1 MIYPEANV
9 RIAILNRRFHLLLAF
24 ITLLVALTGSVSAQV
39 TTGNVRGVVKDES
52 GAVIAGAKVTITDS
66 ATKSSQT
73 IQASA
78 EGEFQFVNLPG
89 GEYSITVESANFK
102 KTTLS
107 QVQVSLNRTTDVQVT
122 LAAGGES
129 EIIEVSASNAGL
141 VETSTSTLGKSFDS
155 RQTIELSQTAS
166 AGGIYNLALIAGNV
180 SSSGGVGVGTGGSVG
195 GQRPRNNNFTVD
207 GIDNNDK
214 AVTGP
219 QIYISPETVSEF
231 TLLAN
236 QFSAEFSRSNGGQF
250 ITVTKSG
257 TNQFHGTA
265 YGFFQNRHL
274 NALDT
279 QQILGGITRTTIGDF
294 ANPRSD
300 YSRHGGNIGGPIVKD
315 RLWFFAS
322 FERQQ
327 TGAAAS
333 PGGVL
338 SFTQNGFNQLGSI
351 PGLSATS
358 LAILRQFLPVAPPG
372 PTDPDQKQFI
382 PIGGVNVEVNNA
394 SFPAPSF
401 STQRNFVLNL
411 DYKQSDKTTHR
422 TRFIFDRIR
431 SIDTAANL
439 PAFFNPLPIDGRLF
453 SYTTVHSFTPSLTN
467 EFRFSFRRYSQT
479 FQVPNITYP
488 NLDSFPNIQLNDLG
502 INIGPD
508 PNAPQFNIENNY
520 QFIDN
525 IAWTLGNHS
534 LKFGIDARKLISPQS
549 FVQRQ
554 RGDYTYNTTD
564 SFLRDL
570 SPDFGERSVG
580 ASPFYGNQKLFFVYA
595 QDDWRIHP
603 SLTLNLGIR
612 YSYQQVPFTARQQS
626 LNAAAS
632 VPGLINFKSPE
643 EQKANF
649 APVVGLAYAPNFNG
663 GFLGHVFGRQ
673 GDSSLRAGFSMGYD
687 VIFDNLY
694 ILSLPPQF
702 NQTRNVETPGVPGFL
717 AGGGIPPTPNPVT
730 GTPAELRAI
739 TSSFIPDQKVPYSL
753 TWTLGFQ
760 RQLFKDYSFEIRY
773 VGTRGVHLLTQNRIN
788 RQPRVT
794 PNQFLPTFTSA
805 PTQGQV
811 DSLTTSLSQI
821 QANSS
826 FVPAF
831 ANAGFSPGNLVGFLS
846 NGNSTYH
853 GLSLSMQK
861 RFSKNFLF
869 NSAYTYSHLIDDTT
883 AEVFST
889 VFSPRRVQDFQNLRA
904 ERSTSA
910 LDSTHRFVLSGI
922 YEVPYFRDSQN
933 RLARALLGGFSLSS
947 TMTFETG
954 KAFTPRSGVDSNL
967 NGDNAGDRTVINPN
981 GISGTAS
988 AVTPL
993 ITSAASP
1000 LGAGQTVG
1008 YLAVNGNA
1016 QYIQAG
1022 AGALATGGRN
1032 TIRLPGIANFDF
1044 AVFKNFRLGEKTR
1057 LQFRADLYNVFNHAQ
1072 YTAGS
1077 VRGVNAVATTSAGAT
1092 RVNQV
1097 AFGTATNTDFNR
1109 PQNLLS
1115 SNPRVI
1121 QLALRF
1127 DF

>member
-1 MIYPEANV
+1 MFHPTIKDRKAP
-9 RIAILNRRFHLLLAF
+9 RRARFDLLLAM
-24 ITLLVALTGSVSAQV
+24 IVAVVAFSVTAVAQV

-52 GAVIAGAKVTITDS
+52 GAVISGAKVTITDS
-66 ATKSSQT
+66 ATKSTQT
-73 IQASA
+73 VQASA
-78 EGEFQFVNLPG
+78 DGEFQFVNLPG
-89 GEYSITVESANFK
+89 GEYTITIEANSFK

-107 QVQVSLNRTTDVQVT
+107 NVLVSLNRTTDVAVSMSP
-122 LAAGGES
+122 GGES
-129 EIIEVSASNAGL
+129 EVVEVSAANAGL
-141 VETSTSTLGKSFDS
+141 IETTTSTLGKSFDS
-155 RQTIELSQTAS
+155 RQTVELSQTAA

-231 TLLAN
+231 TLLSN

-257 TNQFHGTA
+257 TNQFHGSA
-265 YGFFQNRHL
+265 YGFFQNRRL

-279 QQILGGITRTTIGDF
+279 QQILGGTTRAT
-294 ANPRSD
+294 NPRSD
-300 YSRHGGNIGGPIVKD
+300 FSRHGGNIGGPIVKD
-315 RLWFFAS
+315 RLWFFTS

-333 PGGVL
+333 AAGIQT
-338 SFTQNGFNQLGSI
+338 FTSAGLNQLAGI
-351 PGLSATS
+351 PGLSATN
-358 LAILRQFLPVAPPG
+358 LAVLRQFLPVAPTA
-372 PTDPDQKQFI
+372 TDTI
-382 PIGGVNVEVNNA
+382 TIGGVPVQVGNVT
-394 SFPAPSF
+394 FDAPNF
-401 STQRNFVLNL
+401 STQRNFVVNL
-411 DYKQSDKTTHR
+411 DFKQSDKTTHR

-431 SIDTAANL
+431 AIDTGANL
-439 PAFFNPLPIDGRLF
+439 PAFFNPIPIDGRLF
-453 SYTTVHSFTPSLTN
+453 SYTTVHSFTPNLTN
-467 EFRFSFRRYSQT
+467 EFRFSYRRYLQT
-479 FQVPNITYP
+479 FQVPNISYP
-488 NLDSFPNIQLNDLG
+488 GLDSFPNIQLGDLG
-502 INIGPD
+502 INIGPN

-525 IAWTLGNHS
+525 LSWTIGNHS
-534 LKFGIDARKLISPQS
+534 LKFGFDGRKLISPQS

-554 RGDYTYNTTD
+554 RGDYTYDTTEG
-564 SFLRDL
+564 FLRDL
-570 SPDFGERSVG
+570 SPEFGERTVG
-580 ASPFYGNQKLFFVYA
+580 ASPYYGDQKLIFVYG

-603 SLTLNLGIR
+603 SLTLNLGLR

-632 VPGLINFKSPE
+632 VPGLISFNSPK

-649 APVVGLAYAPNFNG
+649 APVVGLAYAPNFTD
-663 GFLGHVFGRQ
+663 GFLGKVFGKQ
-673 GDSSLRAGFSMGYD
+673 GDTSIRAGFSMGYD

-717 AGGGIPPTPNPVT
+717 AGGGISPTPNPVT

-739 TSSFIPDQKVPYSL
+739 TSAFIPDQKVPYSL
-753 TWTLGFQ
+753 TWTLGVQ
-760 RQLFKDYSFEIRY
+760 RQLFRDYSFEIRY

-794 PNQFLPTFTSA
+794 PNRFLPTFTSA
-805 PTQGQV
+805 PTQAQV
-811 DSLTTSLSQI
+811 DSLTTSLAQI
-821 QANSS
+821 NAAPS

-831 ANAGFSPGNLVGFLS
+831 ANAGFNQANLVGFLS

-853 GLSLSMQK
+853 GLSLSVQK
-861 RFSKNFLF
+861 RFSKNFLL

-889 VFSPRRVQDFQNLRA
+889 VFSPRRVEDFQNLRA

-910 LDSTHRFVLSGI
+910 LDSTHRFIISGI

-947 TMTFETG
+947 TITFETG

-967 NGDNAGDRTVINPN
+967 NGDNAGDRTVVNPN
-981 GISGTAS
+981 GVVGTAS
-988 AVTPL
+988 AVRALVT
-993 ITSAASP
+993 TAASP

-1008 YLAVNGNA
+1008 YVALNGSA

-1032 TIRLPGIANFDF
+1032 TVRLPGIANYDF

-1057 LQFRADLYNVFNHAQ
+1057 FQFRADIYNLFNHPQ
-1072 YTAGS
+1072 YVAGS
-1077 VRGVNAVATTSAGAT
+1077 VRGVNPVGTTSAGAT

-1097 AFGTATNTDFNR
+1097 AFGGVTNTDFNR

>member
-9 RIAILNRRFHLLLAF
+9 RNAVSNRRFHLLLAF

-52 GAVIAGAKVTITDS
+52 GAVIAGAKVTITDA

-73 IQASA
+73 VQASS

-89 GEYSITVESANFK
+89 GEYSITVESTNFK

-107 QVQVSLNRTTDVQVT
+107 QVIVSLNRTTDVQVT
-122 LAAGGES
+122 LAPGGES
-129 EIIEVSASNAGL
+129 EVIEVSAANAGL
-141 VETSTSTLGKSFDS
+141 IETSTSNLGKSFDS
-155 RQTIELSQTAS
+155 RQTVELSQTAS

-219 QIYISPETVSEF
+219 QIYISPETVAEF
-231 TLLAN
+231 TLLSN

-265 YGFFQNRHL
+265 YGFFQNRRL

-279 QQILGGITRTTIGDF
+279 QQILGGTTRDT
-294 ANPRSD
+294 NPRSD

-333 PGGVL
+333 PAGIL
-338 SFTQNGFNQLGSI
+338 SFTSDGFNQLGNV
-351 PGLSATS
+351 PGLSATN
-358 LAILRQFLPVAPPG
+358 LAVLRQYLPVAPTA
-372 PTDPDQKQFI
+372 TDTIQVGNALI
-382 PIGGVNVEVNNA
+382 PVGNVT
-394 SFPAPSF
+394 FDAPSF

-411 DYKQSDKTTHR
+411 DFKQSDKTTHR

-431 SIDTAANL
+431 AIDTAANL
-439 PAFFNPLPIDGRLF
+439 PAFFNPIPVDGRLF

-467 EFRFSFRRYSQT
+467 EFRFSYRRYLQS

-525 IAWTLGNHS
+525 VSWNIGNHS

-570 SPDFGERSVG
+570 SPDFGERTVG
-580 ASPFYGNQKLFFVYA
+580 ASPYYGDQKLFFAYA

-603 SLTLNLGIR
+603 TLTLNLGIR

-632 VPGLINFKSPE
+632 VPGLINFKSPS
-643 EQKANF
+643 EQTTNF

-663 GFLGHVFGRQ
+663 GFLGKVFGRQ
-673 GDSSLRAGFSMGYD
+673 GDSSLRAGFSLGYD

-730 GTPAELRAI
+730 GTPEELRSI
-739 TSSFIPDQKVPYSL
+739 TSAFIPDQKVPYSM

-805 PTQGQV
+805 PTQAQI

-831 ANAGFSPGNLVGFLS
+831 ANAGFNAGNLVGFLS

-853 GLSLSMQK
+853 GLSLSVQK

-954 KAFTPRSGVDSNL
+954 KPFTPLSGVDANL

-981 GISGTAS
+981 GVSGTAS

-993 ITSAASP
+993 ITTAASP

-1008 YLAVNGNA
+1008 YVAVNGNA

-1022 AGALATGGRN
+1022 PGAFATAGRN
-1032 TIRLPGIANFDF
+1032 TVRLPGIANFDF
-1044 AVFKNFRLGEKTR
+1044 AVFKNFRLGERTR
-1057 LQFRADLYNVFNHAQ
+1057 FQFRADFYNVFNHAQ

-1077 VRGVNAVATTSAGAT
+1077 VRGVNPVATTSAGAT
-1092 RVNQV
+1092 RVNTV
-1097 AFGTATNTDFNR
+1097 AFGGVTNIDFNR
-1109 PQNLLS
+1109 PQGLLS